1 MPQVK
6 IKTKFGNATLC
17 NDGYYHIT
25 SRKEGNNG
33 KKVSRLVFEDFY
45 NIELPTDVH
54 IHHVDGDRTN
64 DNIWNLIPIS
74 SSEHSILH
82 NKGISKN
89 ISTKSKISKN
99 KTSTGFFRVIRS
111 KAIENTTGY
120 TWVYRVQNR
129 SSDVFINSSSLII
142 LKQRVTSQ
150 GLDWFIVDEELAEK
164 SKQLEI
170 DYWNIRKQNNNSGIH
185 NVYKHN
191 DNTCKQGFTWQYQ
204 YTDETSKKKIM
215 SNVNLDDLK
224 ERVLNKGF
232 DWIVFDDM
240 ITKVDAL

>member
-1 MPQVK
+1 MPQTK

-45 NIELPTDVH
+45 NIKLPTDVH

-74 SSEHSILH
+74 PSEHSTLH
-82 NKGISKN
+82 NKGTSHD

-99 KTSTGFFRVIRS
+99 KTSTGFFRVI
-111 KAIENTTGY
+111 KADANENMMGY
-120 TWVYRVQNR
+120 TWQYRINYH
-129 SSDVFINSSSLII
+129 DVCFNYASLVE
-142 LKQRVTSQ
+142 LKERVIAE
-150 GLDWFIVDEELAEK
+150 GLDWLIVDEELAEK
-164 SKQLEI
+164 SKQLEKE
-170 DYWNIRKQNNNSGIH
+170 YWDTRKKNNTSGIH
-185 NVYKHN
+185 NVYKHK
-191 DNTCKQGFTWQYQ
+191 DKTCKQGFTWQYQ
-204 YTDETSKKKIM
+204 FKDENGKKRIM

-224 ERVLNKGF
+224 ARVLDKGF
-232 DWIVFDDM
+232 KWIVFEDM
-240 ITKVDAL
+240 MIKVDAL